1 MLKMALLDRAINEKC
16 YIVEGE
22 RGICPFFLSP
32 PWGI

>member
-32 PWGI
+32 PGGI